1 MDRNKFLSP
10 ETLGEIAYVIKGF
23 PRLSETFIANEIY
36 LLESMG
42 MKLRLYSVKH
52 GDAMVH
58 DVVGRIRAP
67 LAYLPEMTSLSES
80 SLFGWLSQNLPAY
93 AAAQRQVFARR
104 PLAYVKTLA
113 KALAMTW
120 KYRDGAVT
128 GLRTMF
134 IKEFLQAA
142 HIAAQVLDAPAV
154 RHLHGHFCHGATTVT
169 WFASK
174 LTGLPFSFTAH
185 AKDIYQEDLNP
196 GDLLSC
202 KMRAARFV
210 ATCTGANYQH
220 LVARHPQCKVVHTV
234 YHGLDTDY
242 FSPQTDPTSPD
253 LPTILSVG
261 RFVEKKGF
269 AYLVEACAK
278 LKDMGVGFRCV
289 IVGEK
294 CDQSARIAAMVAE
307 LGLGDSVSL
316 RGPMTQQELRKIYRQ
331 ATLFALPCLVTEDG
345 DRDGI
350 PNVLAEAM
358 AMGVPVVSTPIS
370 GIPEMVRNGIEGLLV
385 PQKDSQ
391 ALANAIAKLIN
402 EPALR
407 ANLARAAREQ
417 ICHCFD
423 SRKTTQQLMD
433 LFLVAM
439 QSSAAVAG

>member
-1 MDRNKFLSP
+1 MYRNKLLSP

-23 PRLSETFIANEIY
+23 PRLSETFIANEIH

-42 MKLRLYSVKH
+42 MKLRLYSVKR
-52 GDAMVH
+52 GETMVH
-58 DVVGRIRAP
+58 DVVGRIKAP
-67 LAYLPEMTSLSES
+67 LAYLPETTSLSDS

-196 GDLLSC
+196 GDLLSR

>member
-1 MDRNKFLSP
+1 MDRNKLLSP

-23 PRLSETFIANEIY
+23 PRLSETFIANEIH

-42 MKLRLYSVKH
+42 MKLRLYSVKR
-52 GDAMVH
+52 GETMVH
-58 DVVGRIRAP
+58 DVVGRIKAP
-67 LAYLPEMTSLSES
+67 LAYLPETTSLSDS

-196 GDLLSC
+196 GDLLSR

-234 YHGLDTDY
+234 YYGLDTDY

-294 CDQSARIAAMVAE
+294 YDQSARIAAMVAE